1 MILEV
6 EKLNKEINMRGFI
19 QQHFKKI
26 QVDQILNNSE
36 KNNENP
42 VGI

>member
-19 QQHFKKI
+19 QQHFKKFKLI
-26 QVDQILNNSE
+26 
-36 KNNENP
+36 KY
-42 VGI
+42 